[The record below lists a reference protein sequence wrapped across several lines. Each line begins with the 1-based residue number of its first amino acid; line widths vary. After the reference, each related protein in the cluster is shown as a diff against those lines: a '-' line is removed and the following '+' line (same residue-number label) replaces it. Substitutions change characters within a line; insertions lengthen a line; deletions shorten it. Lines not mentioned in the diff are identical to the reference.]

1 MEIPKFLLAD
11 NSKYPEDIFIL
22 HTEYPRFLINLKD
35 DQIEWFE
42 DLTGEKEED
51 IATELADLMD
61 KAGLFYDKEIGQYD
75 AKFLTET
82 IFHYSFEMS
91 F

>member
-42 DLTGEKEED
+42 DLTGENEED

-61 KAGLFYDKEIGQYD
+61 KAGMFCDKEIGQYD
-75 AKFLTET
+75 A
-82 IFHYSFEMS
+82 
-91 F
+91 

>member
-42 DLTGEKEED
+42 DLTGENEED

-61 KAGLFYDKEIGQYD
+61 KAGLFYDKEIGQY
-75 AKFLTET
+75 EV
-82 IFHYSFEMS
+82 
-91 F
+91 

>member
-42 DLTGEKEED
+42 DLTGENEED

-61 KAGLFYDKEIGQYD
+61 KAGLFYDKEIGQY
-75 AKFLTET
+75 EG
-82 IFHYSFEMS
+82 
-91 F
+91 